1 MGLMQG
7 FSVIAQTVRRNYV
20 TSKLRGFIMTAF
32 RILLAALFIWIV
44 GYTVITI
51 SNHGWNL
58 IPVFFGGILFLSLYL
73 LVVSFKPKAI

>member
-1 MGLMQG
+1 
-7 FSVIAQTVRRNYV
+7 
-20 TSKLRGFIMTAF
+20 MTAF